1 MNPLRLC
8 LGTLTVLPVR
18 PPARVDRDVAGRAML
33 LAPLAGT
40 LLAVL
45 AGGAL
50 WLLDRV
56 VSPLLA
62 ATLAVGL
69 LALLT
74 RGMHLDGLADT
85 ADGLGS
91 RRPAAGALEVMRRG
105 DVGPFGVVT
114 LVVSLLAQVA
124 ALAAAP
130 AAPVALAVALLV
142 SRAALPLLCRRG
154 VPPARPEG
162 LGALVAG
169 TVPPVAAAATAL
181 ATVLLAGAVGWS
193 TYGLG
198 GVLAGVLALAAGAAY
213 AAHCVRRFGGITGD
227 VLGACVEVTG
237 TAALV
242 FLGFV

>member
-33 LAPLAGT
+33 LAPLAGA
-40 LLAVL
+40 LLAVP

-56 VSPLLA
+56 ASPLLA

-91 RRPAAGALEVMRRG
+91 RRPADGALEVMRRG

-114 LVVSLLAQVA
+114 LVVALLAQVA

-154 VPPARPEG
+154 FPAARPEG

-169 TVPPVAAAATAL
+169 TVPPVAAAATVL
-181 ATVLLAGAVGWS
+181 GTVVVAGAVGWS

-198 GVLAGVLALAAGAAY
+198 GVVAAVLALAAGAVWAR
-213 AAHCVRRFGGITGD
+213 HCVRRFGGITGD
-227 VLGACVEVTG
+227 VLGACVEVSG

-242 FLGFV
+242 FLGFL